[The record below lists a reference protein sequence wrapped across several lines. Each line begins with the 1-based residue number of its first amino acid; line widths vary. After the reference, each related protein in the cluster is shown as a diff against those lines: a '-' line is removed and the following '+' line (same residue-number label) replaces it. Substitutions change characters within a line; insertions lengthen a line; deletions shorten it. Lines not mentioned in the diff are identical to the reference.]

1 MQQIS
6 ILLLKVLR
14 HSGTSVDYLHKV
26 LVLDAVVTVEV
37 SCQAVHCDVV
47 KVLLKEKFPLVHG
60 LEFLLSLNFLLNVI
74 HDMHIISTLH
84 CLHLRKV

>member
-1 MQQIS
+1 MQEIS

-14 HSGTSVDYLHKV
+14 HAGTSVDYFHKV
-26 LVLDAVVTVEV
+26 LVLDAVVSVEV

-60 LEFLLSLNFLLNVI
+60 LEFLLSLYFLLYIV

-84 CLHLRKV
+84 CLHLCKI